1 MRGLFKTLQ
10 KEKNMKKYF
19 FLFLVILIT
28 LTFIWQG
35 LLFAAPEPKKLVLGH
50 LNSFSGG
57 TSLYG
62 ADSKRAITLAVAEIN
77 AKGGITVAGQRYL
90 IDVVHMDHKN
100 NPADTV
106 AAYRRLVDSDGIH
119 FIHIMGTVSG
129 KAVMQ
134 TNEKDQVLLDIISPT
149 ESLNQTGNKLVLN
162 QVVRPSGY
170 DPPIVREAIK
180 RGLKK
185 VSLIADDSDFGKE
198 HAEVIMKTFE
208 KEGGKVL
215 SVDYMKTGSEVDFM
229 PVLTKI
235 KGLNP
240 DCLYLVVYEEPGI
253 RIAKQARESGIKS
266 KLLFTEHFKQKTID
280 SVGVDKLEG
289 SLFTGSYSTFSSMIV
304 EGIPEKCIKYH
315 ERYLKRWPGTYLSST
330 GIYGYNWVYYITKA
344 MVLAGT
350 TTDVFKVRTMSDKAI
365 HEGTGQ
371 LTMDY
376 RGFTKGGRAY
386 GQPSYVMGIDN
397 GKVRNISGVPYPK
410 ELAEAGEK

>member
-1 MRGLFKTLQ
+1 
-10 KEKNMKKYF
+10 MKKYF
-19 FLFLVILIT
+19 FLFFVVLIA
-28 LTFIWQG
+28 LTFISKD
-35 LLFAAPEPKKLVLGH
+35 LLFAASEPKKLILGH

-62 ADSKRAITLAVAEIN
+62 ADSKRAMTLAVEEIN
-77 AKGGITVAGQRYL
+77 AKGGITVDGQRYL
-90 IDVVHMDHKN
+90 MDVVHMDHKN
-100 NPADTV
+100 NPAATV

-119 FIHIMGTVSG
+119 FIHIMGTVPG

-149 ESLNQTGNKLVLN
+149 ETLNQTGNKLVLN

-185 VSLIADDSDFGKE
+185 VSLLADDSDFGKE
-198 HAEVIMKTFE
+198 HASVIMKTFE

-215 SVDYMKTGSEVDFM
+215 SAEYLKTGSEVDFM
-229 PVLTKI
+229 AVLTKI

-240 DCLYLVVYEEPGI
+240 DCLYIVAYEEPGI
-253 RIAKQARESGIKS
+253 RIAKQAREAGIKS
-266 KLLFTEHFKQKTID
+266 KLIFCEHFKQKTID
-280 SVGVDKLEG
+280 SLGIDKLEG
-289 SLFTGSYSTFSSMIV
+289 SLFTGSYSTFSSMTV
-304 EGIPEKCIKYH
+304 EGTPEKCVKYH

-350 TTDVFKVRTMSDKAI
+350 TTDIFKIRTLCDKAI

-376 RGFTKGGRAY
+376 KGFTKGGRAY

-397 GKVRNISGVPYPK
+397 GKVRAISGVPYPK
-410 ELAEAGEK
+410 ELAEEGEK

>member
-1 MRGLFKTLQ
+1 
-10 KEKNMKKYF
+10 MKKALI
-19 FLFLVILIT
+19 LFWSVLLT
-28 LTFIWQG
+28 LTLISNG
-35 LLFAAPEPKKLVLGH
+35 PLFAASEPKRLLLGH

-57 TSLYG
+57 TALYG
-62 ADSKRAITLAVAEIN
+62 ADSKRAITLAVEEIN
-77 AKGGITVAGQRYL
+77 AKGGITVGGQQYL
-90 IDVVHMDHKN
+90 IDVIHMDHKN
-100 NPADTV
+100 NTAASV
-106 AAYRRLVDSDGIH
+106 AAYRRMVDSDGIH
-119 FIHIMGTVSG
+119 FIHNMGTVTG
-129 KAVMQ
+129 KAIMQ
-134 TNEKDQVLLDIISPT
+134 TNEKDLVLLDIISPT
-149 ESLNQTGNKLVLN
+149 ETLNLTGNKLVLN

-198 HAEVIMKTFE
+198 HAGVITKTFE

-215 SVDYMKTGSEVDFM
+215 SVEYMKTGTEVDFM

-235 KGLNP
+235 KALNP
-240 DCLYLVVYEEPGI
+240 DCLYIVAYEEPGI
-253 RIAKQARESGIKS
+253 RIAKQAREAGIKS

-280 SVGVDKLEG
+280 SLGIDKLEG
-289 SLFTGSYSTFSSMIV
+289 TLFTGSYSTFSSMTV
-304 EGIPEKCIKYH
+304 EGIPEKCLKYH

-344 MVLAGT
+344 IQLAGT
-350 TTDVFKVRTMSDKAI
+350 TTDVFKVRAMCDKAI
-365 HEGTGQ
+365 HEGTGD

-386 GQPSYVMGIDN
+386 GQPSFVMGIDK
-397 GKVRNISGVPYPK
+397 GKVKIIAGVPYPK